1 MFLEEEIIMIK
12 KTIKYTDFNG
22 TAREEDFYF
31 NLTEAELMDLNLSEK
46 GGLKGYLESIISAQD
61 EPAMVNLFKQIINLS
76 YGIKSVDGRKF
87 MKSPE
92 ILAEFT
98 STQAYSNLYM
108 SLITNGDE
116 AIKFIT
122 GVVPEDF
129 QKRITEA
136 TATNNA

>member
-1 MFLEEEIIMIK
+1 MIK

>member
-1 MFLEEEIIMIK
+1 MIK

-76 YGIKSVDGRKF
+76 YGIKSVDGRK
-87 MKSPE
+87 
-92 ILAEFT
+92 
-98 STQAYSNLYM
+98 
-108 SLITNGDE
+108 
-116 AIKFIT
+116 
-122 GVVPEDF
+122 
-129 QKRITEA
+129 
-136 TATNNA
+136 

>member
-1 MFLEEEIIMIK
+1 MIK

-129 QKRITEA
+129 QKRITES

>member
-1 MFLEEEIIMIK
+1 MIK

-46 GGLKGYLESIISAQD
+46 GGLKGYLEAIISAQD